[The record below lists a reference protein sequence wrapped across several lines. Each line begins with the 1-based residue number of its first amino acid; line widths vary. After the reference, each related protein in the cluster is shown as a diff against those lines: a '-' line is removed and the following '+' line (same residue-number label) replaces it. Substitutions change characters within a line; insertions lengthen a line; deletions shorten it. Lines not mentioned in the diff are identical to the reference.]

1 MKLCLVLLFI
11 EKHNKQ
17 KKEKKWAHT
26 YETILW
32 PGGGIWL
39 FSLSSFRSSPA
50 LPAAAISSNL
60 SKINGVKYVM
70 YPYVCTSTF
79 NPAGP
84 SQAMNPPLHM
94 YIQYIHTY
102 DYIYYRLR

>member
-32 PGGGIWL
+32 PGGGGGFGCSVCL
-39 FSLSSFRSSPA
+39 PSGALRLSLRLLS
-50 LPAAAISSNL
+50 LP
-60 SKINGVKYVM
+60 
-70 YPYVCTSTF
+70 TF
-79 NPAGP
+79 
-84 SQAMNPPLHM
+84 QD
-94 YIQYIHTY
+94 Q
-102 DYIYYRLR
+102 RR